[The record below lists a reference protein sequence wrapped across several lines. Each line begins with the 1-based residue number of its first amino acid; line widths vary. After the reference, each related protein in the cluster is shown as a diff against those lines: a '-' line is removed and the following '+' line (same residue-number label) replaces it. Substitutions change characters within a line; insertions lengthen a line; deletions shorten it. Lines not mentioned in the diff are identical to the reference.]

1 MENRDINI
9 IKIGIYCSSG
19 LHYKYSIELL
29 RWLYKEIGLREIHD
43 NGDNFEQ
50 FLKLDFSKKR
60 KTNEG
65 TWIIRTFDKETFN
78 IMERVFKNI
87 IDKYVGEI
95 KIHHYSKEK
104 KNEKV
109 ELKLSNYTSN
119 KFFRCSNS
127 RINKNIDYVKFTTI
141 TPLVLKE
148 KGEKQEKVVYPTAER
163 LIRSLVKRYNYFSEE
178 EISREDYSEMV
189 NSLEM
194 DKYRCKNE
202 IFYLDYKEKQKD
214 TKEVPIINTTI
225 GEIRYRFKK
234 DVQNGENILKN
245 FIKLAYYSKY
255 LSIGAKKKYGFG
267 SMKITFGS
275 KKRI

>member
-1 MENRDINI
+1 MENRNINI
-9 IKIGIYCSSG
+9 IKIGVYCSSG

-29 RWLYKEIGLREIHD
+29 RWLYKEIGLREVHD
-43 NGDNFEQ
+43 NRDNFEQ
-50 FLKLDFSKKR
+50 FLKLDFSKK
-60 KTNEG
+60 KKIDVG
-65 TWIIRTFDKETFN
+65 TWVIRTFDEEIFN
-78 IMERVFKNI
+78 IIKRHVENIKAKHMEKI
-87 IDKYVGEI
+87 EI
-95 KIHHYSKEK
+95 NHYSKEK
-104 KNEKV
+104 GAKNV
-109 ELKLSNYTSN
+109 DLELGRYTIN
-119 KFFRCSNS
+119 KFFRCSNL

-148 KGEKQEKVVYPTAER
+148 KAEKQEKVVYPIAER

-178 EISREDYSEMV
+178 KISREDYSEMV

-234 DVQNGENILKN
+234 DVQNRENILRN
-245 FIKLAYYSKY
+245 LIKLAHYSKY